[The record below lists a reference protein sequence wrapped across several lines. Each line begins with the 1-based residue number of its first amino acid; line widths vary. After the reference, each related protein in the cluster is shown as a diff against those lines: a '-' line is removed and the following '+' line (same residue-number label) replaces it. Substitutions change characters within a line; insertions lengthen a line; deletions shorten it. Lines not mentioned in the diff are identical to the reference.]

1 MFGGDPKSLPER
13 FGMVLMPRFP
23 LMAFTSVVEP
33 MRAANRLSHRS
44 LYAWELVSRDGGPVT
59 ASSGVQIIP
68 DQGIETADGYASVV
82 VCSGFDAER
91 CEDKSLFA
99 WLRRQARRGANV
111 GAVSTGTYI
120 LARAGL
126 LDDYRCTIHWENLAG
141 FREAFPHLDAT
152 HELFEIDR
160 DRVTCSGGTAAL
172 DMMLSMITMQHGRD
186 LAVAVAEQ
194 FIHERIRDMGAPQ
207 RMSLRARLG
216 VSHPRLLSIV
226 SMMEE
231 NLEEPLSRADLAAR
245 AGLSTRQLERLF
257 RKYLARTPTRYYLEL
272 RLDRARQLLVQT
284 SLSVL
289 DVALACGFVS
299 ASHFSKCY
307 REYYQRTPREERRTT
322 LAERRFR

>member
-1 MFGGDPKSLPER
+1 MFGSDPKSLPER
-13 FGMVLMPRFP
+13 FGIFLMPRFP
-23 LMAFTSVVEP
+23 LMAFTSALEP
-33 MRAANRLSHRS
+33 LRAANRLSNRT
-44 LYAWELVSRDGGPVT
+44 LYAWDIVSRDGAPVM
-59 ASSGVQIIP
+59 ASSGVQVIP
-68 DQGIETADGYASVV
+68 DRSIDGADGFASVV

-91 CEDKSLFA
+91 CNDRALFA
-99 WLRRQARRGANV
+99 WLRRLERRGANI

-126 LDDYRCTIHWENLAG
+126 LDGYRCTIHWENLAG
-141 FREAFPHLDAT
+141 FREAFPHIDAT

-160 DRVTCSGGTAAL
+160 DRFTCSGGTAAL
-172 DMMLSMITMQHGRD
+172 DMMLSMITVQHGRD

-194 FIHERIRDMGAPQ
+194 FIHERIRDTKDPQ

-231 NLEEPLSRADLAAR
+231 NLEEPLSRADLADR

-272 RLDRARQLLVQT
+272 RLDRARQLLAQT

-307 REYYQRTPREERRTT
+307 REHFQKTPREERHTT
-322 LAERRFR
+322 LSERRFR